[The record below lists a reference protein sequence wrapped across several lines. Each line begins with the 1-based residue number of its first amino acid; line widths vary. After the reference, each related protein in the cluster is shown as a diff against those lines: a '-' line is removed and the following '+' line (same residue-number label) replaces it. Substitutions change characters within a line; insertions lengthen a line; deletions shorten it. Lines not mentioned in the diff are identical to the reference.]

1 MKQKFLPYFLLFCA
15 VGLSFTAAYYSVL
28 GLSILF
34 ASVAIPVMVMG
45 SFLEIS
51 KIAIATYLHDQ
62 WKKTYT
68 GLKIYLTTALV
79 VLSFITSLGI
89 YGLLT
94 TGFQE
99 NIAKL
104 NISDKQI
111 ANVEVKKERFEEIKT
126 ELTTEKSTLDKDI
139 SQLRNALST
148 NTTTQ
153 SIDRKTGQ
161 VTTKANTGNRKAF
174 EAQLKEAQTRRD
186 NISSK
191 IDALNDS
198 ITNLDV
204 QVLNM
209 ETETELGNE
218 LGAVKYVSELTGSD
232 VKDVANWFILLI
244 IFVFDPLAIVLVIAT
259 NQAFN
264 NLKPKTNIY
273 GEPKPIEPEPFQEPN
288 PQPIDNSEEINRLTQ
303 EINRIQNSGATGRR
317 VAAAV
322 EPLQQRLRDL
332 KKDSIVGNQK
342 AGHPLPKGATFFQRI
357 QNKEFEFSHFY
368 WQAKFCEIEINQKHQ
383 EYRGDIQMLIEK
395 HSVDLARRK
404 RLWEDFNK
412 VEAELLAEL
421 KKGFLRE
428 FVMTSQEYDSHIIEF
443 DGTTEKF
450 YMYCL
455 KTFDRSGKPV
465 ERRGRPPKNKTL

>member
-1 MKQKFLPYFLLFCA
+1 MKEKFLPYFLLFCA
-15 VGLSFTAAYYSVL
+15 IGLSTTAAYYSIL

-34 ASVAIPVMVMG
+34 ASVAIPVMIMG

-68 GLKIYLTTALV
+68 GLKIYLTIALII
-79 VLSFITSLGI
+79 LSFITSLGI

-99 NIAKL
+99 NIAKM

-111 ANVEVKKERFEEIKT
+111 ANVEIKKTRFEDIKT

-153 SIDRKTGQ
+153 SVDRKTGQ

-186 NISSK
+186 DISLK

-198 ITNLDV
+198 ITNLEV

-209 ETETELGNE
+209 ESETELGNE
-218 LGAVKYVSELTGSD
+218 LGAVKYVSEITGSD

-244 IFVFDPLAIVLVIAT
+244 IFVFDPLAIILVIAT

-273 GEPKPIEPEPFQEPN
+273 GEPKVEKPIESQ
-288 PQPIDNSEEINRLTQ
+288 QPTQEEIKAVED
-303 EINRIQNSGATGRR
+303 EIQRIKNSGAIGRR
-317 VAAAV
+317 IEAAIT
-322 EPLQQRLRDL
+322 P
-332 KKDSIVGNQK
+332 
-342 AGHPLPKGATFFQRI
+342 
-357 QNKEFEFSHFY
+357 
-368 WQAKFCEIEINQKHQ
+368 
-383 EYRGDIQMLIEK
+383 
-395 HSVDLARRK
+395 
-404 RLWEDFNK
+404 
-412 VEAELLAEL
+412 
-421 KKGFLRE
+421 LRE
-428 FVMTSQEYDSHIIEF
+428 KLKSLRNKDDNTIN
-443 DGTTEKF
+443 
-450 YMYCL
+450 YM
-455 KTFDRSGKPV
+455 
-465 ERRGRPPKNKTL
+465 

>member
-1 MKQKFLPYFLLFCA
+1 MFGVPIGTPYFSNMKQKFLPYFLLFCA

-68 GLKIYLTTALV
+68 GLKIYLTVALV
-79 VLSFITSLGI
+79 ILSFITSLGI

-264 NLKPKTNIY
+264 NLKPRTNIY
-273 GEPKPIEPEPFQEPN
+273 GEPKFIEPELPQEPN

-332 KKDSIVGNQK
+332 KKDSENQI
-342 AGHPLPKGATFFQRI
+342 T
-357 QNKEFEFSHFY
+357 Y
-368 WQAKFCEIEINQKHQ
+368 
-383 EYRGDIQMLIEK
+383 
-395 HSVDLARRK
+395 
-404 RLWEDFNK
+404 
-412 VEAELLAEL
+412 
-421 KKGFLRE
+421 
-428 FVMTSQEYDSHIIEF
+428 
-443 DGTTEKF
+443 
-450 YMYCL
+450 
-455 KTFDRSGKPV
+455 
-465 ERRGRPPKNKTL
+465 